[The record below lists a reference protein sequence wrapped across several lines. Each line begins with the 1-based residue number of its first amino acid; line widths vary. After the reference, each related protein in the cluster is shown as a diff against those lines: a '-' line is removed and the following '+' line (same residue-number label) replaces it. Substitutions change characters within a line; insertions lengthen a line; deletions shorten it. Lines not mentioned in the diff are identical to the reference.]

1 MPPRSPEA
9 GCGSVL
15 VKIRAPKISFTLL
28 EPMYFPVIL
37 KAQVVQSSPRRARR
51 TRRGNGQMLY
61 LSFVIFEFCGVI
73 YRRSEF
79 NWIFVDMYEI
89 LFLVRC
95 VGYPFRYQLTMV

>member
-1 MPPRSPEA
+1 
-9 GCGSVL
+9 
-15 VKIRAPKISFTLL
+15 
-28 EPMYFPVIL
+28 
-37 KAQVVQSSPRRARR
+37 
-51 TRRGNGQMLY
+51 MLY